1 MSIPAI
7 ASAAPIA
14 TTAPHRSTEPSPGSP
29 SSPAPSSPAAPA
41 RAGSLS
47 AAGNSSTTS
56 PLQAPPDQAGIQQA
70 LEEVREALAPVA
82 QNLRFSLDEDSGRTV
97 IKIVDTATDEVIR
110 QIPSEEILA
119 IAKALDK
126 LQGVLIRQQA

>member
-1 MSIPAI
+1 MSISAVSPNAALAASVAPRPGEAPQPRTGITNAAADPA
-7 ASAAPIA
+7 SHAAA
-14 TTAPHRSTEPSPGSP
+14 LTQVAPGSDVVGTPLSETRP
-29 SSPAPSSPAAPA
+29 S
-41 RAGSLS
+41 
-47 AAGNSSTTS
+47 
-56 PLQAPPDQAGIQQA
+56 GIQQA
-70 LEEVREALAPVA
+70 LDEVREALAPVA

-97 IKIVDTATDEVIR
+97 IKIVDSATDEVIK